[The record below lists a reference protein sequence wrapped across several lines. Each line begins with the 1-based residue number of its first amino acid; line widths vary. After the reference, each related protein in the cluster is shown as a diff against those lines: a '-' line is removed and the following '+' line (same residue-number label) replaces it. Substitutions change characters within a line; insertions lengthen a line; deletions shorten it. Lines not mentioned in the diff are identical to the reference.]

1 MQQHNRDPKP
11 FPVAEVSRGVSMEE
25 VFIHKLADAASEAI
39 GRGTRVWQFVVI
51 LPGARIGAECNICA
65 HVLIENDVVIGDRVT
80 IKSGV
85 QLWDGLRVGD
95 DVFVGPNVSFTNDKF
110 PRSKNFSSTF
120 LQTIIENGAS
130 IGAGAVILPGL
141 VIGRGA
147 MVAAGAVVTKSVAPC
162 SVVCGNPAR
171 HVRVLE

>member
-1 MQQHNRDPKP
+1 
-11 FPVAEVSRGVSMEE
+11 MEE

-110 PRSKNFSSTF
+110 PRSKNVSSTF

-130 IGAGAVILPGL
+130 RL
-141 VIGRGA
+141 
-147 MVAAGAVVTKSVAPC
+147 SC
-162 SVVCGNPAR
+162 
-171 HVRVLE
+171 RVS